1 MREEKIHIRRQS
13 SEKVLNRSPPKS
25 SLDSIR
31 SKSNLD
37 NKKYAKTIENLQKE
51 NQRLRE
57 ENLHLKQKLKFS
69 SSKSPTLLAESSHT
83 KIGLSMYGNGSH
95 VTTLHRKLDFG

>member
-1 MREEKIHIRRQS
+1 MREEKINIRRQS

-25 SLDSIR
+25 SLESTR
-31 SKSNLD
+31 TKLNLD

-57 ENLHLKQKLKFS
+57 ENLHLKQKLKAS
-69 SSKSPTLLAESSHT
+69 SSKSPTLLAESSHI
-83 KIGLSMYGNGSH
+83 KMGSSMYGNGSH
-95 VTTLHRKLDFG
+95 FTNLHRKLDFG